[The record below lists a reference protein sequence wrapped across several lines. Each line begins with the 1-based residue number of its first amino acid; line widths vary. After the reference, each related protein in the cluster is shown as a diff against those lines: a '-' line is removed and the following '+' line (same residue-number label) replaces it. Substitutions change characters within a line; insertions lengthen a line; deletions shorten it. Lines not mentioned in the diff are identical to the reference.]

1 MTTADE
7 SRSSLP
13 PSADVGRASN
23 PYVDK
28 GQGAGKRPDAKR
40 DYGKYE
46 RLLDEAKRLKGT
58 SLWNDAWRRLKK
70 NQIAMGSLWFLIAM
84 TLVTFFTPLLPL
96 QSPIRQD
103 AQKRR
108 ELPPSLT
115 TSGLGWS
122 EFKSRRAEWRE
133 ELASLRSSGAA
144 QETIEKSAQNLA
156 NFEEQEHPIQKQ
168 YHKPGFLARLM
179 ISARLAIFGDW
190 SIPSLF
196 GTDSLGRDLL
206 SRVFWGAR
214 VSLSVGYFAA
224 IVSLVIGVTYG
235 AVSGYFG
242 RSIDAVM
249 MRVVDVMYA
258 VPFLFVVIFVVMI
271 ISEETTAAALAQY
284 GIDRTVVFYFLIGAI
299 YWLTM
304 ARVVRGQVLTL
315 KNEQFVQA
323 ARSIGASDFRIIFQH
338 LIPNLFGI
346 AIVYLTLT
354 IPSVMLFEAFLSFL
368 GVGIR
373 PPDVSW
379 GLLMQDAVGGIT
391 KVQILWWLALFPGL
405 AMSLTLFALNFLGD
419 GLRDVLD
426 PRLKNRE

>member
-7 SRSSLP
+7 SRSSLS
-13 PSADVGRASN
+13 PSAELGRASN
-23 PYVDK
+23 PY
-28 GQGAGKRPDAKR
+28 GENRREPKR
-40 DYGKYE
+40 DYDKYE

-58 SLWNDAWRRLKK
+58 SLWQDAWRRLKK
-70 NQIAMGSLWFLIAM
+70 NRVAMASLWFLIAM
-84 TLVTFFTPLLPL
+84 TLATFFTPLLPL
-96 QSPIRQD
+96 QSPVRQD
-103 AQKRR
+103 AEHRR

-115 TSGLGWS
+115 TAGLGWK
-122 EFKSRRAEWRE
+122 EFQARRE
-133 ELASLRSSGAA
+133 ELRKELGSLRSSGASG
-144 QETIEKSAQNLA
+144 ETIEQAERNLTS
-156 NFEEQEHPIQKQ
+156 FEEQEHPIRKQ
-168 YHKPGFLARLM
+168 YHKPGLLARLM

-190 SIPSLF
+190 SVPSLF
-196 GTDSLGRDLL
+196 GTDALGRDLL

-224 IVSLVIGVTYG
+224 LVSLVIGVTYG

-271 ISEETTAAALAQY
+271 VSEETTAARLARY

-346 AIVYLTLT
+346 AVVYLTLT

>member
-7 SRSSLP
+7 SRSPHP
-13 PSADVGRASN
+13 PSADVRRAPN
-23 PYVDK
+23 PYGENR
-28 GQGAGKRPDAKR
+28 GQAKR

-58 SLWNDAWRRLKK
+58 SLWQDAWRRLKK
-70 NQIAMGSLWFLIAM
+70 NRVAMASLWFLIAM

-96 QSPIRQD
+96 QSPVRQD
-103 AQKRR
+103 AQNRAYLR
-108 ELPPSLT
+108 PSLST
-115 TSGLGWS
+115 AGLGWS
-122 EFKSRRAEWRE
+122 EFKARRAELRE
-133 ELASLRSSGAA
+133 EVASVRDSGGSAEAVEQAERNLAS
-144 QETIEKSAQNLA
+144 
-156 NFEEQEHPIQKQ
+156 FEEQEHPIRKQ
-168 YHKPGFLARLM
+168 YHKPGLLARLM

-190 SIPSLF
+190 SVPSLF
-196 GTDSLGRDLL
+196 GTDALGRDLL

-224 IVSLVIGVTYG
+224 LVSLVIGVTYG

-242 RSIDAVM
+242 KSIDAVM

-271 ISEETTAAALAQY
+271 ISEENTAEALAEY

-346 AIVYLTLT
+346 AVVYLTLT

>member
-1 MTTADE
+1 MTVARET
-7 SRSSLP
+7 SS
-13 PSADVGRASN
+13 SN
-23 PYVDK
+23 PVS
-28 GQGAGKRPDAKR
+28 GNASHRAP

-46 RLLDEAKRLKGT
+46 RMLAEAKRLKGT
-58 SLWNDAWRRLKK
+58 SLWQDAWRRLKK
-70 NQIAMGSLWFLIAM
+70 NRVAMASLWFVIGM

-96 QSPIRQD
+96 QSPTRQD
-103 AQKRR
+103 AAKRAY
-108 ELPPSLT
+108 LGPSLT
-115 TSGLGWS
+115 TAGLGWS
-122 EFKSRRAEWRE
+122 EFKARRAELRE
-133 ELASLRSSGAA
+133 RVDSLRTSGAPQEEVA
-144 QETIEKSAQNLA
+144 QAQGALTT
-156 NFEEQEHPIQKQ
+156 FEEQEHPISKQ
-168 YHKPGFLARLM
+168 YHKPGVLARAM
-179 ISARLAIFGDW
+179 ISIRLAIFGDW
-190 SIPSLF
+190 SVPSLF

-224 IVSLVIGVTYG
+224 LVSLAIGVTYG
-235 AVSGYFG
+235 AVAGYFG
-242 RSIDAVM
+242 RWTDAVM
-249 MRVVDVMYA
+249 MRIVDVMYA

-271 ISEETTAAALAQY
+271 ISEETTAAALASY

-338 LIPNLFGI
+338 LIPNLLGI
-346 AIVYLTLT
+346 AVVYLTLT

-379 GLLMQDAVGGIT
+379 GLLMQDAVLGIT
-391 KVQILWWLALFPGL
+391 KVEILWWLALFPGL

-426 PRLKNRE
+426 PRLKHRE

>member
-7 SRSSLP
+7 SRSSLS
-13 PSADVGRASN
+13 PSAGVGRASN
-23 PYVDK
+23 SR
-28 GQGAGKRPDAKR
+28 GEAKR

-58 SLWNDAWRRLKK
+58 SLWQDAWRRLKK
-70 NQIAMGSLWFLIAM
+70 NRVAMASLRFLIAM
-84 TLVTFFTPLLPL
+84 SLMTFFTPLLPL
-96 QSPIRQD
+96 QSPVRQD
-103 AQKRR
+103 AQNRAYLR
-108 ELPPSLT
+108 PSL
-115 TSGLGWS
+115 SNAGLGWS
-122 EFKSRRAEWRE
+122 EFKTRRSELQE
-133 ELASLRSSGAA
+133 ELASLRSSGGSTEA
-144 QETIEKSAQNLA
+144 IEQAERTLA
-156 NFEEQEHPIQKQ
+156 SYEEQEHPITKQ
-168 YHKPGFLARLM
+168 YHKPGLIARLM

-196 GTDSLGRDLL
+196 GTDALGRDLL

-224 IVSLVIGVTYG
+224 LVSLVIGVTYG

-271 ISEETTAAALAQY
+271 ISEENTAKALAEY

-346 AIVYLTLT
+346 AVVYLTLT

>member
-1 MTTADE
+1 
-7 SRSSLP
+7 
-13 PSADVGRASN
+13 
-23 PYVDK
+23 
-28 GQGAGKRPDAKR
+28 
-40 DYGKYE
+40 
-46 RLLDEAKRLKGT
+46 
-58 SLWNDAWRRLKK
+58 
-70 NQIAMGSLWFLIAM
+70 
-84 TLVTFFTPLLPL
+84 
-96 QSPIRQD
+96 
-103 AQKRR
+103 
-108 ELPPSLT
+108 
-115 TSGLGWS
+115 
-122 EFKSRRAEWRE
+122 
-133 ELASLRSSGAA
+133 
-144 QETIEKSAQNLA
+144 
-156 NFEEQEHPIQKQ
+156 
-168 YHKPGFLARLM
+168 
-179 ISARLAIFGDW
+179 
-190 SIPSLF
+190 
-196 GTDSLGRDLL
+196 
-206 SRVFWGAR
+206 
-214 VSLSVGYFAA
+214 
-224 IVSLVIGVTYG
+224 
-235 AVSGYFG
+235 
-242 RSIDAVM
+242 

-271 ISEETTAAALAQY
+271 ISEETTAAELARY

-323 ARSIGASDFRIIFQH
+323 ARSIGAGDFRIIFQH

-346 AIVYLTLT
+346 AVVYLTLT